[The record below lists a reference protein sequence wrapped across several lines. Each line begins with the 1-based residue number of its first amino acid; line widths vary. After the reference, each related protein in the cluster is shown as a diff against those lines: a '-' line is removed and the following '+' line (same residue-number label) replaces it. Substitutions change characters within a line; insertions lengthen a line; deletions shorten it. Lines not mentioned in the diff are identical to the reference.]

1 MHRQAGHPAGGG
13 AVRCWALAFAC
24 GVLALQC
31 QARLPAGWDW
41 LALLGALLLSTALLA
56 GTRVLR
62 MPRAGLVV
70 LMLVA
75 LLSGFGWAAV
85 CAQLRL
91 SDALD
96 PAFEGRDLE
105 VTGVVASLPQPME
118 RGVRFEFEVES
129 ADAAARVPT
138 RIQLAWYNGLSP
150 DEFQDVLPVRAGE
163 RWRFRVRLRLP
174 HGSANAHGFDY
185 EAWLLERG
193 IRATG
198 YVRPGPRV
206 RLDEFVLRPSH
217 VVERL
222 RESVRE
228 RFRQALPGEPY
239 AGVLLALA
247 IGEQR
252 AIPADQWQMFSR
264 TGVSHLMSISG
275 LHVTMVSGLFAAL
288 VMAIWRRVPRLTL
301 RLPAQKAAAAA
312 GTLAAFLY
320 CVLSGFAVPAQRT
333 LYMIAVVALVLW
345 CNRFS
350 SASRVLALALLVVLV
365 LDPWAVL
372 SPGFWLSF
380 GAVGVIFYVTTGRTR
395 QPGWLLQWGRVQ
407 WAVTLGLAP
416 LLLALFGQLSL
427 ASPLANALAIP
438 VVSFVVTPLSLLGA
452 LLPAG
457 PALTLVLQVAH
468 AITALLMT
476 ALQWLADSGMAV
488 WQQHAPVPW
497 SLPLALVGMLWLLAP
512 RGFPARP
519 LGVVLML
526 PLVAVPPSAPAT
538 GELWLTGLDVGQG
551 LAVVA
556 RTRNHS
562 LLYDT
567 GPAWNAQ
574 ADSGNRIIVPW
585 LRGEGVLHLDRLVVS
600 HEDRDHSGGAASV
613 LAAVGVGQFVSSQAM
628 ELPLEAVPYRLPC
641 RSGHAW
647 EWDGVRFAWLHP
659 VEGAGASLRKG
670 NDRSCVLRID
680 AAGGSVLIAGDIEK
694 PAEQWLLR
702 ERAAL
707 KADVLVVPHHGSNT
721 SSTPDFVAAVAPRHA
736 FFSVGYRNR
745 FGHPHAQVWSRY
757 EGVSRD
763 RTDRDGAVTY
773 RLQDG
778 QLVRAARREE
788 SRRYWHGR

>member
-1 MHRQAGHPAGGG
+1 MRG
-13 AVRCWALAFAC
+13 CTLAFALGVLWLQWQAELPSTMHWMAA
-24 GVLALQC
+24 GVLALVC
-31 QARLPAGWDW
+31 LAMTRGGWSGRVMPACVMPAWRRAAAWG
-41 LALLGALLLSTALLA
+41 LACLLGVAW
-56 GTRVLR
+56 
-62 MPRAGLVV
+62 AGL
-70 LMLVA
+70 
-75 LLSGFGWAAV
+75 

-96 PAFEGRDLE
+96 PALEGRDMV

-118 RGVRFEFEVES
+118 RGVRFEFELES
-129 ADAAARVPT
+129 ADAAGRVPS

-150 DEFQDVLPVRAGE
+150 EEFQDVLPVRAGE
-163 RWRFRVRLRLP
+163 RWRFKVRLRLP

-193 IRATG
+193 LRATG
-198 YVRPGPRV
+198 YVRPGLRV
-206 RLDEFVLRPSH
+206 RLDEFVLRPSTLI
-217 VVERL
+217 ERL

-252 AIPADQWQMFSR
+252 AIPAEQWQLFSR

-288 VMAIWRRVPRLTL
+288 VMASWRRVPWLAL
-301 RLPAQKAAAAA
+301 RLPAQKAAAPA
-312 GTLAAFLY
+312 GALAAFLY
-320 CVLSGFAVPAQRT
+320 CAISGFAVPAQRT
-333 LYMIAVVALVLW
+333 LYMIAVVALMLW
-345 CNRFS
+345 FNRFS
-350 SASRVLALALLVVLV
+350 SASRVLALALLVVLL

-438 VVSFVVTPLSLLGA
+438 VVSFVVTPLSLLAA

-457 PALTLVLQVAH
+457 PALGLVLQLAH
-468 AITALLMT
+468 AITALLMVV
-476 ALQWLADSGMAV
+476 LQWLAESGMAV
-488 WQQHAPVPW
+488 WQQHAPPFW
-497 SLPLALVGMLWLLAP
+497 SLLLAVPGMLWLLAP
-512 RGFPARP
+512 RGFPART
-519 LGVVLML
+519 LGLVLML
-526 PLVAVPPSAPAT
+526 PLLAVSPPVPGIGA
-538 GELWLTGLDVGQG
+538 LWLTALDVGQG
-551 LAVVA
+551 LAVVV
-556 RTRNHS
+556 RTRKHS

-585 LRGEGVLHLDRLVVS
+585 LRGQGLPHLDTLVVS

-613 LAAVGVGQFVSSQAM
+613 LAAVGVGQFISSQAM
-628 ELPLEAVPYRLPC
+628 ALPLEAVPYRLPC
-641 RSGHAW
+641 RVGQAW

-659 VEGAGASLRKG
+659 AEGVGTALRKG

-680 AAGGSVLIAGDIEK
+680 APGGSVLIAGDIEK

-702 ERAAL
+702 EGARL
-707 KADVLVVPHHGSNT
+707 KADVLVVPHHGSTT

-736 FFSVGYRNR
+736 LFSVGYRNR

-757 EGVSRD
+757 EGVHRD

-773 RLQDG
+773 RLQEG
-778 QLVRAARREE
+778 QLIREARREDQ
-788 SRRYWHGR
+788 RRYWHGR

>member
-1 MHRQAGHPAGGG
+1 VRGAILGFALGVLYLQWQPELPSPGIWGGVG
-13 AVRCWALAFAC
+13 VGALACLVVARVGWAWRSTPGWPRAIVWGLAC
-24 GVLALQC
+24 
-31 QARLPAGWDW
+31 
-41 LALLGALLLSTALLA
+41 LLG
-56 GTRVLR
+56 VVW
-62 MPRAGLVV
+62 AGL
-70 LMLVA
+70 
-75 LLSGFGWAAV
+75 S
-85 CAQLRL
+85 AQIRL
-91 SDALD
+91 SDSLD
-96 PAFEGRDLE
+96 PALQGRDL
-105 VTGVVASLPQPME
+105 VITGVVASLPQPME

-129 ADAAARVPT
+129 AEAGARVPS
-138 RIQLAWYNGLSP
+138 RIQLAWYNGLNP
-150 DEFQDVLPVRAGE
+150 EEYQDVLPVRPGE
-163 RWRFRVRLRLP
+163 RWRFQVRLRLP

-198 YVRPGPRV
+198 YVRPGLRV
-206 RLDEFVLRPSH
+206 RLDDFVLRPSTL
-217 VVERL
+217 VERL

-252 AIPADQWQMFSR
+252 AIPADQWQLFSR

-288 VMAIWRRVPRLTL
+288 LMAIWRRVPRLAL
-301 RLPAQKAAAAA
+301 RLPAKKAAAAA
-312 GTLAAFLY
+312 GMLAAFLY

-333 LYMIAVVALVLW
+333 LYMIAVVALMLW

-380 GAVGVIFYVTTGRTR
+380 GAVGVIFYVTTGRTAR
-395 QPGWLLQWGRVQ
+395 PGWLLQWGRVQ
-407 WAVTLGLAP
+407 WAVTLGLTP

-427 ASPLANALAIP
+427 ASPLANTLAIP
-438 VVSFVVTPLSLLGA
+438 VVSFVVTPLSLVAA

-457 PALTLVLQVAH
+457 PLLEVVLQIAH
-468 AITALLMT
+468 AIMALLAT
-476 ALQWLADSGMAV
+476 ALQRLADSGMAV

-497 SLPLALVGMLWLLAP
+497 SLPLALLGMLWLLAP
-512 RGFPARP
+512 RGFPARA
-519 LGVVLML
+519 LGLVLML
-526 PLVAVPPSAPAT
+526 PMVAVPPRVPAA

-556 RTRNHS
+556 RTRHHA

-567 GPAWNAQ
+567 GPSWNAQ

-585 LRGEGVLHLDRLVVS
+585 LRGEGVAHLDKLVVS
-600 HEDRDHSGGAASV
+600 HEDKDHSGGAASV

-628 ELPLEAVPYRLPC
+628 DLPLQSVPYRLPC
-641 RSGHAW
+641 RAGGAW

-659 VEGAGASLRKG
+659 AEGTGTALRKG

-702 ERAAL
+702 QRASL
-707 KADVLVVPHHGSNT
+707 KADVLVVPHHGSTT

-736 FFSVGYRNR
+736 FFSMGYRNR

-757 EGVSRD
+757 EGAQRD

-773 RLQDG
+773 RLLDG

-788 SRRYWHGR
+788 SRRYWQGR